1 MLAIL
6 NKTIGMSFYRQ
17 HVGLFLVAFYLLFG
31 AVEGS
36 QLISYHYAILMAVCS
51 SPLVLAMLFVVWVLY
66 AFKTL
71 FFVKQQLLRESY
83 AFVKEIS
90 RSPKQV
96 QYRLWFKLYAFLLL
110 PILGY
115 ALLVIFI
122 AIKHQLY
129 LSSIATIVGLSG
141 LLIALTSYTFRLTN
155 FAYKPPSVIWVNIPP
170 VKLNRPFWLWPLFYL
185 LQEQAVMLLVCKLV
199 SMLFLKAI
207 LLLFA
212 DVGDDIRVYLTALLA
227 VVLSHAILIFNLIKF
242 DAAYCLFARS
252 LAISKLRTLANWF
265 LLLILLLVPE
275 FGLLIWLTNFGVL
288 QFTYEVLFC
297 SATMLFLFVLVYL
310 LKADMERYMK
320 YLLFFF
326 FVSMLMILAG
336 YHLLYSSTLLAC
348 AAAVFLWKYPRMD
361 LKELA

>member
-6 NKTIGMSFYRQ
+6 NKTIGLSFYRQ
-17 HVGLFLVAFYLLFG
+17 HIGLFLVAFYLLFG

-36 QLISYHYAILMAVCS
+36 QLIGYHYAIIMAISS
-51 SPLVLAMLFVVWVLY
+51 SPLVLALLFVVWVLY
-66 AFKTL
+66 ALKTL

-90 RSPKQV
+90 RLPKNV
-96 QYRLWFKLYAFLLL
+96 QYRLWFKVYAFVLT

-115 ALLVIFI
+115 ASLVIFI

-129 LSSIATIVGLSG
+129 WSSVATIVGVIG

-155 FAYKPPSVIWVNIPP
+155 LIYKPQVNWINIPSV
-170 VKLNRPFWLWPLFYL
+170 KFNRPFWLWPLFYL
-185 LQEQAVMLLVCKLV
+185 LQEQAIMLLVCKVV
-199 SMLFLKAI
+199 SMLFLKVI

-212 DVGDDIRVYLTALLA
+212 DVGDDVRVYLTALLA

-242 DAAYCLFARS
+242 DASYRLFARS
-252 LAISKLRTLANWF
+252 LAISKLRTLTNWF
-265 LLLILLLVPE
+265 LLLILLLIPE
-275 FGLLIWLTNFGVL
+275 FGLLVWLTNFEIL

-297 SATMLFLFVLVYL
+297 SAAMLSLLVLVYL

-326 FVSMLMILAG
+326 FISMLMILAG
-336 YHLLYSSTLLAC
+336 YYLLYSSILLAC
-348 AAAVFLWKYPRMD
+348 AVALFLWKYPRMD
-361 LKELA
+361 FKELA